1 MPDHQLVDG
10 RRMARTRTITV
21 GDSFCT
27 QTELFRLLLARPA
40 NDHV

>member
-1 MPDHQLVDG
+1 MPDHQFIGG
-10 RRMARTRTITV
+10 RGVARMRTITV
-21 GDSFCT
+21 SDSFGT